1 MNSIFGQN
9 FSKVKHSNLHKL
21 KAHLSLFC
29 SIYSEP
35 FKLCQNCFLNIY
47 FPNLTKNVGNF
58 PILRDLDTVHVPKK
72 SINDCYQFKMIKR
85 YVAYS

>member
-9 FSKVKHSNLHKL
+9 FSNVKHSNL

-29 SIYSEP
+29 SIYMYIEH
-35 FKLCQNCFLNIY
+35 FKCCQNCFLNIN
-47 FPNLTKNVGNF
+47 FPNLTKNVGNL

-72 SINDCYQFKMIKR
+72 SINDCYQFKMMKR